1 MGRACRKGEFEPV
14 KRKEESGF
22 EEAGRAG
29 TGTAGARALP
39 CDKKRRGKDAFLDKL
54 ERVVVGKP
62 TGRRIWK
69 GSDIL
74 HALRDKL
81 GSFSFILSCFYYE
94 GLKDHD
100 EQ

>member
-1 MGRACRKGEFEPV
+1 MGGACRKSEFEPV
-14 KRKEESGF
+14 KRKEDSGL

-29 TGTAGARALP
+29 TGTTGARALP
-39 CDKKRRGKDAFLDKL
+39 CDKKRSGKDAFLDKL
-54 ERVVVGKP
+54 KCVVVGKP
-62 TGRRIWK
+62 TGRSMWK

-81 GSFSFILSCFYYE
+81 GSYSFIPSCFHYG
-94 GLKDHD
+94 GLKDHE